1 MDCRKKMITAPKTN
15 SHPETG
21 RPPIGEL
28 QANLLNPTSLHFP
41 NYSDFQSIFNAVL
54 LKDSILLDN

>member
-1 MDCRKKMITAPKTN
+1 MITAPKTN